1 MEPEELGPFILR
13 YLRKPGAT
21 SNLNRYNFGLS
32 ADRGGGEVGRRLMEA
47 WMWLERE
54 GFLAPR
60 PADSGQW
67 VFVTRKGERVAES
80 EDFSAYAKASLF
92 PDDLDAI
99 LVRNVKP
106 LFVRGDYDTAVF
118 RAFKEVETRVRAK
131 AGFGP
136 DAYGRDL
143 MVRAFGTTG
152 PLTDASMPRGEQDA
166 RRELFAG
173 AISSFKNPSSH
184 RDVQFESA
192 REAMDM
198 ICFANQLLRIVDRL

>member
-1 MEPEELGPFILR
+1 MQ
-13 YLRKPGAT
+13 AT
-21 SNLNRYNFGLS
+21 SHLNRYNFGIAAEKS
-32 ADRGGGEVGRRLMEA
+32 GSDVARRLIEA

-54 GFLAPR
+54 GFIAPR
-60 PADSGQW
+60 PADPGNW
-67 VFVTRKGERVAES
+67 IFVTRKGERVAEN
-80 EDFSAYAKASLF
+80 ENFTAYSKAALF
-92 PDDLDAI
+92 PDDLDAM

-131 AGFGP
+131 ANLGS

-143 MVRAFGTTG
+143 MVRAFGTKG
-152 PLTDASMPRGEQDA
+152 PLTDSSMPKGEQDA

-184 RDVQFESA
+184 RDVQFDSA
-192 REAMDM
+192 REAIDM
-198 ICFANQLLRIVDRL
+198 ICFANQLLRIVDRI